1 MPLSS
6 AHHLQGSIG
15 NMGRSMS
22 SGRFLLSSFLSMGHV
37 NSSTEH
43 SNSTLNFNDSQP
55 HPATV
60 SGQALMPPSAHSMG
74 SSANGSSTTTL
85 GAALGSMHRLLPKIV
100 EESDI
105 NRSSSSSAHDA
116 LDQRHLSLKA
126 HSQSSDDPDA
136 ILDFDLSTPTNTNTT
151 SSFAN
156 NKTSGNT
163 TDRVS
168 KNSTHNLTYAKSPH
182 TPPPPAAPSH
192 ISSSSSGAS
201 SRSRSVKSLRAKERT
216 WVYHAVMS
224 VVQDMQR
231 EHEVPIVVFI

>member
-1 MPLSS
+1 
-6 AHHLQGSIG
+6 
-15 NMGRSMS
+15 
-22 SGRFLLSSFLSMGHV
+22 MGHV

-43 SNSTLNFNDSQP
+43 SNSTLNFNDSQA

-60 SGQALMPPSAHSMG
+60 SGQALLPPSAHSMG

-116 LDQRHLSLKA
+116 PDQQRHLSLKA

-136 ILDFDLSTPTNTNTT
+136 IFEFDLSTPTNTNTT
-151 SSFAN
+151 TSFAK
-156 NKTSGNT
+156 NKSSGNM

-168 KNSTHNLTYAKSPH
+168 KNSAHSLTYTKSAH
-182 TPPPPAAPSH
+182 ATPPPPAAASSH
-192 ISSSSSGAS
+192 ISSSSSGGSS
-201 SRSRSVKSLRAKERT
+201 SRRSVKSLRAKERT